1 MDGCDGRVTRGGMV
15 RVAAGAGAALAG
27 GAALASRGGSVSEAA
42 PSAAQNARLL
52 NVFLLLERLQQRFY
66 AGALERGALSGELL
80 AFASATERQE
90 AAHVGRLTERLG
102 GDVDPAPDAD
112 FTAALSSSQRFG
124 RAAIALEEA
133 TLAAYI
139 AHGATLTREAVATIV
154 PIISVEARQAAWIRD
169 LAGVDP
175 APRAADPPRDA
186 QDVLDG
192 LRDEGLLR

>member
-1 MDGCDGRVTRGGMV
+1 
-15 RVAAGAGAALAG
+15 
-27 GAALASRGGSVSEAA
+27 
-42 PSAAQNARLL
+42 
-52 NVFLLLERLQQRFY
+52 
-66 AGALERGALSGELL
+66 LSGELL